1 MNHRKGISTGHIAII
16 LLLIP
21 FVFTSCAGAGT
32 QQPNQPSQQ
41 NQPNQQDNPAPKAPN
56 QEIATSTPVPSPA
69 IEQYGFISGM
79 YKIGKDMP
87 AGEYKLFATEG
98 LSGVSYFEIAKDS
111 TNSLESIIANDNFFS
126 FTYVTVSE
134 GQYFK
139 FTDARA
145 VPVDQAEKSGPV
157 EGRYA
162 SGMYKVGVDIPA
174 GEYKVLPEENSTL
187 GFGYFEVTKTSR
199 HILDD
204 IVSNDNFE
212 DSRYITLENGQYLKL
227 SEAYIDAGAQ

>member
-1 MNHRKGISTGHIAII
+1 MSPFLKGI
-16 LLLIP
+16 
-21 FVFTSCAGAGT
+21 TS
-32 QQPNQPSQQ
+32 
-41 NQPNQQDNPAPKAPN
+41 
-56 QEIATSTPVPSPA
+56 
-69 IEQYGFISGM
+69 
-79 YKIGKDMP
+79 
-87 AGEYKLFATEG
+87 
-98 LSGVSYFEIAKDS
+98 
-111 TNSLESIIANDNFFS
+111 SLPMRGGSLWIRLKS
-126 FTYVTVSE
+126 
-134 GQYFK
+134 
-139 FTDARA
+139 RA
-145 VPVDQAEKSGPV
+145 VE
-157 EGRYA
+157 EIC